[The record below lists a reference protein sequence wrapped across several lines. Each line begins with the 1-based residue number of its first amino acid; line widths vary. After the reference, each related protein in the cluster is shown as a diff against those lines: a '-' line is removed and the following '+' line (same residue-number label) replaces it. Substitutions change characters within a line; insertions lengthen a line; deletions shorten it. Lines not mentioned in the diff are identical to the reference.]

1 MRVACPPQGRKGHLS
16 AGCQEAQS
24 GARVTSLYDSGLRL
38 KPLFMRD
45 CGILASP
52 DCGGAHPP
60 QVTLATLSDLDRI
73 EQRNEEERMRNEHD
87 EQHNTP
93 TWLERLHEVEAERV
107 RQELVDFGV
116 DPSDPTLTVA
126 SEAIAEQRLLARGS

>member
-1 MRVACPPQGRKGHLS
+1 
-16 AGCQEAQS
+16 
-24 GARVTSLYDSGLRL
+24 
-38 KPLFMRD
+38 
-45 CGILASP
+45 
-52 DCGGAHPP
+52 
-60 QVTLATLSDLDRI
+60 VTLATLSDLDRI